1 MVRRL
6 LAWLVLPIGLLGLFG
21 LSACSSESLSFK
33 SVDVTGANYAKEF
46 SLRDADGNLRQ
57 LTDFKGKAVIIF
69 FGYTQCPDVCPTT
82 LSEMVRVKQLL
93 AEQGDR
99 LQVVFITLD
108 PARDTAEVL
117 KAYMSSFDASFV
129 ALVPG
134 LEELPEVSKHFKAFY
149 RQQPGPTPTSYTLD
163 HFAGS
168 YVYDPQGRL
177 RLFVRYGMAP
187 QDLADD
193 IRQLLKR

>member
-1 MVRRL
+1 MNRRFL
-6 LAWLVLPIGLLGLFG
+6 FGWLGFLSLIGLLS
-21 LSACSSESLSFK
+21 LSACSKESLSFK
-33 SVDVTGANYAKEF
+33 SVDMTGAKYALEF
-46 SLRDADGNLRQ
+46 SLRDADGQMRH
-57 LTDFKGKAVIIF
+57 LTDFKGKAVVIF

-82 LSEMVRVKQLL
+82 LTEMVKVKQLL
-93 AEQGDR
+93 GKQGDQ

-117 KAYMSSFDASFV
+117 KAYMGSFDPGFV
-129 ALVPG
+129 ALVPT
-134 LEELPEVSKHFKAFY
+134 LEELPEVSKHFKAYY

-187 QDLADD
+187 EDLAAD
-193 IRQLLKR
+193 IQQLLKP

>member
-1 MVRRL
+1 MNRRFL
-6 LAWLVLPIGLLGLFG
+6 FGGLGFLSLIGLLS
-21 LSACSSESLSFK
+21 LSACSKESLSFK
-33 SVDVTGANYAKEF
+33 SVDMTGAKYALEF
-46 SLRDADGNLRQ
+46 SLRDADGQMRH
-57 LTDFKGKAVIIF
+57 LTDFKGKAVVIF

-82 LSEMVRVKQLL
+82 LTEMVKVKQLL
-93 AEQGDR
+93 GKQGDQ

-117 KAYMSSFDASFV
+117 KAYMGSFDPGFV
-129 ALVPG
+129 ALVPT
-134 LEELPEVSKHFKAFY
+134 LEELPEVSKHFKAYY

-187 QDLADD
+187 EDLAAD
-193 IRQLLKR
+193 IQQLLKP